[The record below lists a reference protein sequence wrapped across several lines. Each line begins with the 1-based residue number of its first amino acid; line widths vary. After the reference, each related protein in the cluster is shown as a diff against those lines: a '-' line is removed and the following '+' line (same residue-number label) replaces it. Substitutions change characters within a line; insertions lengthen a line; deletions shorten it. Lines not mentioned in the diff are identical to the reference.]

1 MNLKFRL
8 SPLKIVSLLAFLLL
22 FLGAV
27 CAQVPVGSLRGLVT
41 DPSGAAVAGATVAV
55 LPAEGTSSTATTN
68 RDGIF
73 EVKPLAPGK
82 YTVQVFAPGFAKFS
96 VKDVA
101 IAAGSPMVLNV
112 HLTIQEQQERVI
124 VSDSTTQLDTSGG
137 SNANSLTL
145 KGKDLEALSD
155 DPDELQ
161 DELTALAGPSAG
173 PNGGQIYIDGFTA
186 GQLPP
191 KSSIREIRLNQNPFS
206 AEYDKLGYGR
216 IEILTKP
223 GTDRFH
229 GQLLINGNDSAF
241 NSRNPFEGDAVQPGY
256 HSVLYSGNIGG
267 PISKK
272 ASFFFNLDR
281 RNLDEISIVSA
292 PALDA
297 NFNPIRFTD
306 AVANPR
312 TRTNLTPRVD
322 YQLSSSNTLTA
333 RYQYFRENEINNGV
347 SQFSLPTQGFNELNT
362 EHTLQ
367 ISDTKTLNER
377 TINETRFQYVRSSSS
392 EAVLNTAPT
401 VNVGGAFTGGGNYQ
415 GNLLQTANG
424 YEIQNYTSIAASKHF
439 IKFGVRARVD
449 NDSTDKLTGFNG
461 SFTFNSLTNY
471 QITQQDLQAGF
482 TPGQIRA
489 DCRSTDITGKPV
501 FPPVCGGASQFA
513 LTTGN
518 SLLQNNY
525 ADLGFYAQDEWRLR
539 PNITVNYGLRYEWQN
554 QLNDKGGLAPRLGVA
569 WGIGK
574 TKQGSPKAVIRA
586 GFGVFYDRFKQQYLE
601 QAQLSNGITQQSF
614 IVSNPDFY
622 PNLPT
627 PAQLA
632 AAQTAPTVYQVDPN
646 LKNPY
651 TIQSGVT
658 LEKQLGKIANVAFTY
673 LNSRGVHALLLRN
686 INAPLPPNYV
696 LADRPLG
703 SGTNIYQYESGGD
716 FQQNQFIVNGTV
728 RAGARLSLFGYYTL
742 NYANSDT
749 TGVSGGFSNQAVIGF
764 PSNQYDLALDYGRAV
779 YDIRQ
784 RLFFGGSIALP
795 YRFRFSPFLI
805 ASSGVPFNITSGRDS
820 NNDSLFTDRP
830 TYAEFQTALASAVA
844 NGTIPGN
851 ISFRCQTAAAAPEIP
866 INCGLGPPRFSLNVR
881 LSKTFGFGKKA
892 GTTASNGGGP
902 MSGGTFGRGPGGP
915 GGGGRGNRGGGG
927 MFGGGD
933 SSGQRYSLTLGISA
947 RNIFNSVNQGTPI
960 GVISSPIFGQA
971 NSLAGGPFGNQAS
984 NRRVD
989 LQIAFSF

>member
-8 SPLKIVSLLAFLLL
+8 GPIKFVFLFASLLI
-22 FLGAV
+22 FLGRV
-27 CAQVPVGSLRGLVT
+27 YAQAPVGGLRGQVT
-41 DPSGAAVAGATVAV
+41 DPSGAAVVGATVAV
-55 LPAEGTSSTATTN
+55 LPAEGASVTATTN

-73 EVKPLAPGK
+73 GVKPLAPGK
-82 YTVQVFAPGFAKFS
+82 YTVQVFAPGFAQFS
-96 VKDVA
+96 VQDVT
-101 IAAGSPMVLNV
+101 IAAGSAAVLNV
-112 HLTIQEQQERVI
+112 HLAIEEQREKVV
-124 VSDSTTQLDTSGG
+124 VSDSTTRLDTSGG

-191 KSSIREIRLNQNPFS
+191 KSSIREIRINQNPFS
-206 AEYDKLGYGR
+206 AEYDRLGYGR

-223 GTDRFH
+223 GTDKFH

-241 NSRNPFEGDAVQPGY
+241 NSRNPFEGDAAQPGY

-267 PISKK
+267 PINKR

-281 RNLDEISIVSA
+281 RNLDEISIVNA

-297 NFNPIRFTD
+297 NFNPIQFAE
-306 AVANPR
+306 AVPKPR
-312 TRTNLTPRVD
+312 TRTNLTPRID
-322 YQLSSSNTLTA
+322 YQLSSSNILTA

-347 SQFSLPTQGFNELNT
+347 SQFSLPTQGFNDLNT

-377 TINETRFQYVRSSSS
+377 TINETRFQYVRSSST
-392 EAVLNTAPT
+392 ETVLNTTPT
-401 VNVGGAFTGGGNYQ
+401 INVGGAFTGGGNNQ
-415 GNLLQTANG
+415 GNLLQTTNG
-424 YEIQNYTSIAASKHF
+424 YEIQNYTSIAVNQHF
-439 IKFGVRARVD
+439 IKFGVRARID
-449 NDSTDKLTGFNG
+449 ADATDKLTGFNG
-461 SFTFNSLTNY
+461 AFTFDSLTNY
-471 QITQQDLQAGF
+471 QITQQDLQASF
-482 TPGQIRA
+482 TPAQIRA
-489 DCRSTDITGKPV
+489 DCRGTSATGPI
-501 FPPVCGGASQFA
+501 CGGASKF
-513 LTTGN
+513 TVTMGN
-518 SLLQNNY
+518 SLAQNNY

-539 PNITVNYGLRYEWQN
+539 PNITVNYGLRYERQN

-569 WGIGK
+569 WGLGK
-574 TKQGSPKAVIRA
+574 TKHGSPKAVLRA
-586 GFGVFYDRFKQQYLE
+586 GFGIFYDRFKQQYLE
-601 QAQLSNGITQQSF
+601 QAQLLDGITQQS
-614 IVSNPDFY
+614 VVVTNPGFY

-632 AAQTAPTVYQVDPN
+632 AAQTSPTVYQVDPN

-651 TIQSGVT
+651 TSQSGVT

-673 LNSRGVHALLLRN
+673 LNSRGVHTLLLRN
-686 INAPLPPNYV
+686 SNAPLPPNYDP
-696 LADRPLG
+696 ANRPLG
-703 SGTNIYQYESGGD
+703 VGTNIYQYDSGGY

-764 PSNQYDLALDYGRAV
+764 PSNQYDLALDYGRAI
-779 YDIRQ
+779 YDILQ

-795 YRFRFSPFLI
+795 YRFRVSPFLI
-805 ASSGVPFNITSGRDS
+805 ASSGVPFNITSGSDS

-830 TYAEFQTALASAVA
+830 TYAQFQTALASAVA

-851 ISFRCQTAAAAPEIP
+851 ISFHCQTAAAAPEIP

-892 GTTASNGGGP
+892 GATASNGGGP